1 MAKTKPNKLKY
12 IKEYDKSKR
21 VQIVLKLNKDTDSDV
36 IEILNQVKN
45 KQGFI
50 KALIRLN
57 SDNLDEYGVFEEY
70 AKHSEEVRYYAKEKG
85 IDPEDVRTCTLI
97 GDNSVCMVTTDCS
110 KCIRTKVMSAVD
122 KVENRSKK
130 S

>member
-21 VQIVLKLNKDTDSDV
+21 VQIVLKLNRDTDADV

-110 KCIRTKVMSAVD
+110 KCIRTKVMDAVE
-122 KVENRSKK
+122 KVGNRSKK

>member
-12 IKEYDKSKR
+12 IKEYDRSKR
-21 VQIVLKLNKDTDSDV
+21 VQIVLKLNRDTDADV

-70 AKHSEEVRYYAKEKG
+70 AKYSEEVRYYSKEKG

-97 GDNSVCMVTTDCS
+97 GDNSVCSVTTDCS
-110 KCIRTKVMSAVD
+110 KCIRTKVMAAAD
-122 KVENRSKK
+122 GKQII
-130 S
+130 